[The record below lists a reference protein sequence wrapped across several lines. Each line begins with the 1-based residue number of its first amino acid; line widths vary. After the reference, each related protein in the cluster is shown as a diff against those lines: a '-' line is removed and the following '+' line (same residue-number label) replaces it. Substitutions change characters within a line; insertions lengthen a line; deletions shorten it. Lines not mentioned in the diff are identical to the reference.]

1 METVKMSHPDL
12 PGQDIE
18 VSTLAVPIHR
28 QSGWRTA
35 DEDPKDTSKTTPAA
49 ATGPAKGKE

>member
-35 DEDPKDTSKTTPAA
+35 DEEPKDKTTSAA
-49 ATGPAKGKE
+49 SSAAKGKE

>member
-1 METVKMSHPDL
+1 MDTVTMSHPDL

-18 VSTLAVPIHR
+18 VNALAVPIHR

-35 DEDPKDTSKTTPAA
+35 DENPQDMSRTPPAA
-49 ATGPAKGKE
+49 TTAAKGKE